1 MNLVYFQLT
10 QQLED
15 LKKVVDGKEADVAKL
30 KSTLDQSGKEMKQLQ
45 NQHAKDLEK
54 AASEKEKIE
63 RYGVDVY
70 QGSECVPEQDTLS
83 SA

>member
-1 MNLVYFQLT
+1 MCNLLSVRLYIILTLVYFQLT

-30 KSTLDQSGKEMKQLQ
+30 KAFLDQSGKEMKQLQ

-63 RYGVDVY
+63 RYGVEV
-70 QGSECVPEQDTLS
+70 
-83 SA
+83 